1 MSASPGGPGSSGT
14 RGYPAG
20 ELSEATAT
28 RRLLLARALSGRAG
42 IDLYPVRFRAEVIQ
56 RYRALPDVQ
65 VIRTRNVGR
74 LSLSR
79 QWSLD
84 VGIDDDAGEV
94 SVPLRDLAG
103 RLPEAERDHWLDHL
117 VDEPG
122 SAVFLRMQ
130 FAGAAC
136 IDDGEPEAWE

>member
-1 MSASPGGPGSSGT
+1 MTQGREP
-14 RGYPAG
+14 
-20 ELSEATAT
+20 SEATAT
-28 RRLLLARALSGRAG
+28 RRLLLARVLTGRAEAE
-42 IDLYPVRFRAEVIQ
+42 LYPVRFRGEVVD
-56 RYRALPDVQ
+56 RYRAMPGAQ

-74 LSLSR
+74 VGLPR

-130 FAGAAC
+130 LAGAAC
-136 IDDGEPEAWE
+136 IDDGEPETWE

>member
-1 MSASPGGPGSSGT
+1 MGD
-14 RGYPAG
+14 
-20 ELSEATAT
+20 ATAPEADAA
-28 RRLLLARALSGRAG
+28 RRLLLARALSGRAAL
-42 IDLYPVRFRAEVIQ
+42 DLYPVRFHAAVIA
-56 RYRALPDVQ
+56 RYRALPGAS

-74 LSLSR
+74 VSLPR

-94 SVPLRDLAG
+94 IATLSDLAA
-103 RLPEAERDHWLDHL
+103 RLPESERDHWLDHL
-117 VDEPG
+117 AAEPG

>member
-1 MSASPGGPGSSGT
+1 MTGGTAADGSPGTPGE
-14 RGYPAG
+14 PAG
-20 ELSEATAT
+20 EATAT
-28 RRLLLARALSGRAG
+28 RRLLLARVLAGRA
-42 IDLYPVRFRAEVIQ
+42 DANLYPVRFRAAVIE
-56 RYRALPDVQ
+56 RYRALPDAQ

-74 LSLSR
+74 VGLPR

-84 VGIDDDAGEV
+84 VGIDDEAGEL

-122 SAVFLRMQ
+122 RAGFRGMQ

>member
-1 MSASPGGPGSSGT
+1 M

-20 ELSEATAT
+20 EASEATAT
-28 RRLLLARALSGRAG
+28 RRLLLSRALSRGQL
-42 IDLYPVRFRAEVIQ
+42 DTYPVRFRAEVIE
-56 RYRALPDVQ
+56 RYRSMPGVQ
-65 VIRTRNVGR
+65 LIRTRSVGR
-74 LSLSR
+74 VALPR

-94 SVPLRDLAG
+94 SVPLRDLAA
-103 RLPEAERDHWLDHL
+103 RLPEGEREHWLAHL

-130 FAGAAC
+130 LAGAAC

>member
-1 MSASPGGPGSSGT
+1 MAPTTG
-14 RGYPAG
+14 AG
-20 ELSEATAT
+20 ETSEATAT
-28 RRLLLARALSGRAG
+28 RRLLLSRVLTGRAEA
-42 IDLYPVRFRAEVIQ
+42 DLYPVRFRGEVIE
-56 RYRALPDVQ
+56 RYRALPGAQ

-74 LSLSR
+74 VALAR

-84 VGIDDDAGEV
+84 VGIDDHTGEV

>member
-1 MSASPGGPGSSGT
+1 MTQRREP
-14 RGYPAG
+14 
-20 ELSEATAT
+20 SEATAT
-28 RRLLLARALSGRAG
+28 RRLLLARVLSGRAEA
-42 IDLYPVRFRAEVIQ
+42 DQYPVRFRVEVIE
-56 RYRALPDVQ
+56 RYRAMPGAQ
-65 VIRTRNVGR
+65 VIRTRSVGR
-74 LSLSR
+74 VGLPR

-94 SVPLRDLAG
+94 SVPIRDLAG
-103 RLPEAERDHWLDHL
+103 RLPEGEHDHWLDHL

-130 FAGAAC
+130 LAGAAC

>member
-1 MSASPGGPGSSGT
+1 MTGEPAAGGSPGMP
-14 RGYPAG
+14 GYPAG
-20 ELSEATAT
+20 EATAT
-28 RRLLLARALSGRAG
+28 RRLLLARVLAGRA
-42 IDLYPVRFRAEVIQ
+42 DAELYPVRFRAAVIE
-56 RYRALPDVQ
+56 RYRALPGAQ

-74 LSLSR
+74 VGLPR
-79 QWSLD
+79 RWSLD

-103 RLPEAERDHWLDHL
+103 RMPEAERDHWLDHL

>member
-1 MSASPGGPGSSGT
+1 MTAPTAG
-14 RGYPAG
+14 AG
-20 ELSEATAT
+20 ETSEATAT
-28 RRLLLARALSGRAG
+28 RRLLLSRVVTGRAEAG
-42 IDLYPVRFRAEVIQ
+42 LYPVRFRGEVIE
-56 RYRALPDVQ
+56 RYRALPGAQ

-74 LSLSR
+74 VALPR

-84 VGIDDDAGEV
+84 VGIDDDTGEV

-103 RLPEAERDHWLDHL
+103 RLPEAEREHWLDHL

>member
-1 MSASPGGPGSSGT
+1 V
-14 RGYPAG
+14 G
-20 ELSEATAT
+20 ERHALHRRFTAFIAFT
-28 RRLLLARALSGRAG
+28 YTLAAPKTVTKRITANAE
-42 IDLYPVRFRAEVIQ
+42 LYPVRFRAAVIE
-56 RYRALPDVQ
+56 RYRALPGAQ

-74 LSLSR
+74 VGLPR
-79 QWSLD
+79 RWSLD

-103 RLPEAERDHWLDHL
+103 RMPEAERDHWLDHL

>member
-1 MSASPGGPGSSGT
+1 MAAPTTGT
-14 RGYPAG
+14 G
-20 ELSEATAT
+20 EVSEATAT
-28 RRLLLARALSGRAG
+28 RRLLLSRVVTGRAEA
-42 IDLYPVRFRAEVIQ
+42 DLYPVRFRGEVIE
-56 RYRALPDVQ
+56 RYRALPGAQ

-74 LSLSR
+74 VALPR

-84 VGIDDDAGEV
+84 VGIDDGTGEV

>member
-1 MSASPGGPGSSGT
+1 MAD
-14 RGYPAG
+14 
-20 ELSEATAT
+20 ATAPEADAA
-28 RRLLLARALSGRAG
+28 RRLLLARALSGRAAL
-42 IDLYPVRFRAEVIQ
+42 DLYPVRFRAAVIA
-56 RYRALPDVQ
+56 RYRALPGAT

-74 LSLSR
+74 VSVPR

-94 SVPLRDLAG
+94 IATLSDLAG
-103 RLPEAERDHWLDHL
+103 RLPESERDHWLDHL
-117 VDEPG
+117 AEEPG